1 MDQGPIVITVNA
13 ADFGPTLLEQ
23 LKSVFA
29 NFPGDSEVMLVMQ
42 TRSGQRRLRFG
53 REYRVAPSHGLR
65 AELDSLLGP
74 QAIAA

>member
-1 MDQGPIVITVNA
+1 VVINLNA
-13 ADFGPTLLEQ
+13 ADFGPTLLEE

-29 NFPGDSEVMLVMQ
+29 NFPGECEVMLVMQ
-42 TRSGQRRLRFG
+42 TRSGSRKLRFG

-74 QAIAA
+74 HALAA